1 MLRVDFYL
9 LTAATLEARL
19 LAACRLTAKAV
30 NSGQRVFIQMENA
43 NEAEACDDWLWSF
56 RPESFIPHH
65 RLGDGEFINAPVLIG
80 LSAPAESDGVLL
92 NLSKRQP
99 QALAQFQRVL
109 EVVGN
114 DEASKQAGRLRWQY
128 YKQQGFSLEKHDL

>member
-9 LTAATLEARL
+9 LTATTPDARL
-19 LAACRLTAKAV
+19 LAACRLTTKAV
-30 NSGQRVFIQMENA
+30 GAGQRVFIQVENDS
-43 NEAEACDDWLWSF
+43 EAEACDDWLWSF

-65 RLGDGEFINAPVLIG
+65 RLGDGGFINAPVLIG
-80 LSAPAESDGVLL
+80 LKTPAEGDGVLI

-99 QALAQFQRVL
+99 QGLAQFQRVL
-109 EVVGN
+109 EVIGN